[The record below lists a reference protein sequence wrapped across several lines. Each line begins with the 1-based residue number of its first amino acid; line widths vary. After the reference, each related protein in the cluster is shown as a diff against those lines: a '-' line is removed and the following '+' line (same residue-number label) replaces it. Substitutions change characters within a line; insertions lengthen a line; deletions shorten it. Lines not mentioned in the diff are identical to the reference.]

1 MYALYVRIEA
11 RNQAI
16 EKLEKQIEERKQALS
31 KQVVAKNRV
40 QPVEKVGNRESIVSK
55 DSVAEAKPVAEV
67 KSVVESK
74 PQVQTSITDYNYD
87 ARVRTG
93 AYVIVGIDQVVTVQK
108 GQTLASISKAF
119 LGDGM
124 ECYVEVLNKC
134 TEVKP
139 GEKLKI
145 PKLKLKKRIGKNN

>member
-1 MYALYVRIEA
+1 M
-11 RNQAI
+11 
-16 EKLEKQIEERKQALS
+16 
-31 KQVVAKNRV
+31 
-40 QPVEKVGNRESIVSK
+40 
-55 DSVAEAKPVAEV
+55 
-67 KSVVESK
+67 
-74 PQVQTSITDYNYD
+74 
-87 ARVRTG
+87 RTG

-124 ECYVEVLNKC
+124 ECYVEVLNKR
-134 TEVKP
+134 TGVKP